1 VDELRLWLASKTYNQ
16 CPAFWER
23 IDLGVSRQCPLA
35 AARSSVKS
43 GLPVEE
49 SPSSVLRMIRE
60 LHKRFDS

>member
-1 VDELRLWLASKTYNQ
+1 MLKLKEQRLARLR
-16 CPAFWER
+16 ER
-23 IDLGVSRQCPLA
+23 LA

-49 SPSSVLRMIRE
+49 SPSSVLRKIRE